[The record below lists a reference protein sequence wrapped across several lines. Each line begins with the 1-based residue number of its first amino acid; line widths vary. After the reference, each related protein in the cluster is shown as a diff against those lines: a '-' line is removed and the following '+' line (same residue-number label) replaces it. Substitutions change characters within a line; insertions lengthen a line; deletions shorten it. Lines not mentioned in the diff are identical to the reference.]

1 MNILLFNPYYTQLKK
16 FYSFYL
22 PAPPLSLMYLAGYLK
37 KHGIGSKIYE
47 LGIFE
52 IEKARQYQGRVRF
65 GVSDEE
71 IASILNKERPQIVG
85 ITSMYSIFYR
95 DVIEIADLIKKISPQ
110 TKVVL
115 GGNHASS
122 YWKHVLKSLSV
133 DFVVIGEGEETFL
146 ELVQSLR
153 SGRAYQHIEG
163 LGWRDSSG
171 QIQKSPERPLIKNLD
186 DIPFPEVGLIDYSK
200 YISYT
205 NPFAMR
211 SPVISLITSRGC
223 PGKCVY
229 CTIKAV
235 WGRSW
240 RGRSPKNVVDE
251 IELYMRKYNVHEFA
265 FLDDSA
271 SVDRKRWEG
280 LCDEIILRK
289 LNIKWTTPN
298 GIAHWTLTKDI
309 LNKMKKAGCY
319 RITFGI
325 ESGHPET
332 RRFLGKPYPLEQ
344 ARELIQHANRIGL
357 WTICTNIIGFP
368 YENINSVRSTIKFA
382 KKCGTDFAAFYL
394 LMPQPTS
401 EVYEYFKKEGL
412 LNFDSFFERAEFD
425 EDQFEQINYILNET
439 GSDTVYFKKEE
450 LSRLQKEAYRSFL
463 LYRGLSYLFN
473 PLRIFRKIHNVEDLK
488 FIIRI
493 VGKGWQIFVRTLNP
507 FHKKTS
513 DYLYVSSKQDV
524 GSKVNSE

>member
-1 MNILLFNPYYTQLKK
+1 MDILLFNPYYTQLKK
-16 FYSFYL
+16 FYSFYS
-22 PAPPLSLMYLAGYLK
+22 PAPPISLMYLAGYLK
-37 KHGIGSKIYE
+37 KHGLSSKIYE

-52 IEKARQYQGRVRF
+52 IEKAKQFNNSIRF
-65 GVSDEE
+65 GLSDAE
-71 IASILNKERPQIVG
+71 IVTILEKEKPRIVG

-95 DVIEIADLIKKISPQ
+95 DALEIAKLIKKVSPEI
-110 TKVVL
+110 KVVL

-122 YWKHVLKSLSV
+122 YWKHVLKNQAV

-146 ELVQSLR
+146 ELVRTLTASKPFE
-153 SGRAYQHIEG
+153 HILG
-163 LGWRDSSG
+163 LGWRDNSG
-171 QIQKSPERPLIKNLD
+171 RIKRSPERPLIKNLD
-186 DIPFPEVGLIDYSK
+186 EIPFPEVDLINYHRYFSH
-200 YISYT
+200 T

-211 SPVISLITSRGC
+211 APVISLITSRGC

-229 CTIKAV
+229 CTVKAV

-251 IELYMRKYNVHEFA
+251 IENYMRKYNIREFA

-280 LCDEIILRK
+280 LCDEIIARS

-309 LNKMKKAGCY
+309 LDKMKKAGCY

-325 ESGHPET
+325 ESGYPET
-332 RRFLGKPYPLEQ
+332 RRFLGKPYSLQQ
-344 ARELIQHANRIGL
+344 AKELIQHANRIGL

-368 YENINSVRSTIKFA
+368 YENLNSINATIDFA
-382 KKCGTDFAAFYL
+382 KRCGTDFAAFYL

-412 LNFDSFFERAEFD
+412 LNFDSFFEK
-425 EDQFEQINYILNET
+425 EDFNEEQFEKINYILNET
-439 GSDTVYFKKEE
+439 GSDTVHFKKEE
-450 LSRLQKEAYRSFL
+450 LNRLQKQAYRAFL
-463 LYRGLSYLFN
+463 LHRGLSYLAN
-473 PLRIFRKIHNVEDLK
+473 PLKILRKIHSMEDLR
-488 FIIRI
+488 FILRIIR
-493 VGKGWQIFVRTLNP
+493 KGIQIFLRTLNP
-507 FHKKTS
+507 FNKKTS
-513 DYLYVSSKQDV
+513 DYLYVASKQDI
-524 GSKVNSE
+524 GNEPS